1 MIKILLTGS
10 TGFIGS
16 YLLKKLCK
24 KNKIYVILRKKRN
37 NVLRNK
43 NIEQIYYNNYKDLN
57 KKIKKIKVNTVI
69 HCATH
74 YVKQHKFDDINKLSN
89 SNILFGNII
98 LENLKMMGVKK
109 FINFSTVWENFNG
122 KKENYF
128 NLYSAYKASFLNI
141 INFYNRKLNSIKFFN
156 LVISDTFGESDKRN
170 KLINILKKN
179 YKKNRKTKIVSKN
192 LYINLINVSDINNA
206 IELILKSNFKSG
218 SYSLNNKKDFKITE
232 IVDGINN
239 NLNKK
244 IKVIWLSNK
253 IIKEKIY
260 KFKFLK
266 NWKINNSKIKDIIGI
281 ITR

>member
-16 YLLKKLCK
+16 HLLKKLCK

-141 INFYNRKLNSIKFFN
+141 INFYNRKLNNIKFFN

-206 IELILKSNFKSG
+206 IELILKFNFKSG

-232 IVDGINN
+232 IIDGINN